1 MKRYIIGLV
10 LLIAVSF
17 SVKAQQEPYN
27 TMFAFNKL
35 PVNPAYTGGKDVL
48 SVRAVYRHQWVN
60 LPGNPQTLNFNIH
73 SPLKIDRVALGGSI
87 INDRLGATNM
97 THLNVSFAYRLPFR
111 NDTKLSFGISAGM
124 MIFNSKIIQ
133 LDVVDIGDPLL
144 TENLKGVRP
153 NIGLGIYYYGTKFY
167 AGIAIPNAVPVSLF
181 DKKRHDGIS
190 GSARLQQLTSLLFM
204 GGYTFEMGKDKKF
217 WLQPQILLKYMPKTK
232 TYNIPLEIDAN
243 LTFTMFKMIGL
254 GVTYRTGIAD
264 PFQNR
269 ESVDIMIIGYLPKNI
284 TIGYAYD
291 QTVSKIKSF
300 NKGPHEIMIGYDVGL
315 KQKGIRTP
323 RYF

>member
-97 THLNVSFAYRLPFR
+97 THLNVSFAYR
-111 NDTKLSFGISAGM
+111 
-124 MIFNSKIIQ
+124 NSI
-133 LDVVDIGDPLL
+133 
-144 TENLKGVRP
+144 
-153 NIGLGIYYYGTKFY
+153 
-167 AGIAIPNAVPVSLF
+167 
-181 DKKRHDGIS
+181 
-190 GSARLQQLTSLLFM
+190 
-204 GGYTFEMGKDKKF
+204 
-217 WLQPQILLKYMPKTK
+217 
-232 TYNIPLEIDAN
+232 
-243 LTFTMFKMIGL
+243 
-254 GVTYRTGIAD
+254 
-264 PFQNR
+264 
-269 ESVDIMIIGYLPKNI
+269 
-284 TIGYAYD
+284 
-291 QTVSKIKSF
+291 
-300 NKGPHEIMIGYDVGL
+300 
-315 KQKGIRTP
+315 
-323 RYF
+323 